1 MKRSIRF
8 KLALLSVIPL
18 LFYIATSAFLLH
30 QQRQLYDVMTEE
42 VNKISTE
49 VQTLVLNADRDLYQ
63 AYVAYLRLESGQL
76 NNNQLLS
83 AREEWV
89 ANKRQVDERMGA
101 AIAIIESEGLSDLQ
115 YGESGRALGLL
126 LEQFTDQYARWAA
139 TVEQELSDES
149 WAINDLAHSGF
160 ALTRA
165 NIDEIGDNIDA
176 HVRHKMTEIQQSLTY
191 TEWLLIAVLAGIVIL
206 VGIIGVLM
214 IRRIMSTVRTVMSK
228 TRTVAEGDLT
238 APPETH
244 YTKDELGETALSLD
258 QMIAGIKGLVVE
270 ISTHAQVVG
279 QSANH
284 LSDSSK
290 ESADASTQ
298 VARDIQ
304 AVAESTEVQ
313 TRAAAETAR
322 AVEEMAVGIERIAGN
337 TAHLAE
343 LSSMTSQQADIG
355 KEAMQQLVTQMDT
368 VQQSMHSLSRVMG
381 LLAGRSQEIAGIAD
395 NITSFAKQTNILSL
409 NASIEAAR
417 AGEAGRGFLVVAQE
431 IRKLAEGSLESADHI
446 QELVTGTS
454 QEIDEAAAYMDVT
467 VKELA
472 SGSVSVQ
479 ESSDSFHRIASAV
492 TDMTSQLQ
500 ENSAIAEQMSAGSEQ
515 ISASLNVT
523 ASAAESN
530 LVTTESVAAATQE
543 QLALM
548 DGIASSAAKLQDIVG
563 ELDGAIARFKI

>member
-18 LFYIATSAFLLH
+18 LFYIATSAFLLQ
-30 QQRQLYDVMTEE
+30 QQRQLYEVMTEE

-63 AYVAYLRLESGQL
+63 AYVAYLRMESGQL
-76 NNNQLLS
+76 NNNQLQS
-83 AREEWV
+83 EREEW
-89 ANKRQVDERMGA
+89 AENKRQVDERMGE
-101 AIAIIESEGLSDLQ
+101 AIAIIESKGLGDLQ
-115 YGESGRALGLL
+115 YGDSGRALGLL

-139 TVEQELSDES
+139 TVEQELADES

-160 ALTRA
+160 GLTRA

-176 HVRHKMTEIQQSLTY
+176 HVRNKMVEIQQNLTF
-191 TEWLLIAVLAGIVIL
+191 TEWLLIAVLAGIVLL
-206 VGIIGVLM
+206 VGIIAILM
-214 IRRIMSTVRTVMSK
+214 IRRIMTTVRTVMSK

-238 APPETH
+238 APPESR
-244 YTKDELGETALSLD
+244 YTKDELGDTALSLD
-258 QMIAGIKGLVVE
+258 HMIAGIKGLVVE
-270 ISTHAQVVG
+270 ISSHARVVG
-279 QSANH
+279 QSASH
-284 LSDSSK
+284 LSVSSK

-304 AVAESTEVQ
+304 TVAESTEVQ

-337 TAHLAE
+337 TAQLAE
-343 LSSMTSQQADIG
+343 LSGMTSQQADIG
-355 KEAMQQLVTQMDT
+355 KEAMEQLVSQMHT

-381 LLAGRSQEIAGIAD
+381 LLAGRSKEIAGIAD

-431 IRKLAEGSLESADHI
+431 IRNLAEGSLESADHI

-454 QEIDEAAAYMDVT
+454 QEIDEAAAYMEVT
-467 VKELA
+467 AKELE
-472 SGSVSVQ
+472 SGRVSVQ
-479 ESSDSFHRIASAV
+479 ESSESFHRIASAV

-530 LVTTESVAAATQE
+530 LVTTESVAAATEE

-548 DGIASSAAKLQDIVG
+548 DGIATSAARLQDIVG